1 MTMKDNLVSLYWQS
15 NIHEQDQSLR
25 IEVEARSRQTIC
37 WWRNPR
43 DQKPVHGDHLILELR
58 EDQNPLRVCGEE
70 QFLQCPVQRIRL
82 QIHFQV
88 QICNRCLYRQM
99 LSKKMGERPLVHSSF
114 SLSFAYKELNKL
126 SPHCTGKQQVY
137 ANHTA
142 LSCLFVS
149 RWHELAQDWLA
160 WAPRLQVVLYE
171 DLVLDPVRETQ
182 KMLTFLGSAANRL
195 IGEVVQSR
203 RRPLLG
209 PSPG

>member
-1 MTMKDNLVSLYWQS
+1 
-15 NIHEQDQSLR
+15 
-25 IEVEARSRQTIC
+25 
-37 WWRNPR
+37 
-43 DQKPVHGDHLILELR
+43 
-58 EDQNPLRVCGEE
+58 
-70 QFLQCPVQRIRL
+70 
-82 QIHFQV
+82 
-88 QICNRCLYRQM
+88 M
-99 LSKKMGERPLVHSSF
+99 LSKKMGERPLVHYSF

-171 DLVLDPVRETQ
+171 DLVLDPVRETE